1 MSVLSKMTLVLITM
15 LAGGQA
21 HAAERT
27 LKVRMDYLFQ
37 GYQAPFFVA
46 LDKGYYRASGLN
58 VDLLIGQTSG
68 VGLRTVSSGAEELG
82 FLDAG
87 VSALGISKGAPV
99 QVVAG
104 IVQKNPTVVV
114 SRKANPVN
122 RPKDMEG
129 KSISWPPG
137 AAANFI
143 IAAMWRANSVD
154 ESKVRKISTTRE
166 AAEALFL
173 DGKVDMS
180 PAFVNATWAAYQ
192 ASGRSADM
200 QILRV
205 SDFGVN
211 PLSLSIV
218 AHTRLVSEDPQVLRV
233 FVQATMRGLQ
243 DVIANPEEGWKT
255 VVKLKPEVDPKLAQY
270 GLENTLPL
278 LATLETKGKPP
289 GWMSDKDWA
298 ATIDFLASYMELSPK
313 LPLDK
318 YYSNAFL
325 P

>member
-46 LDKGYYRASGLN
+46 LDKGYYRAGGLN

-87 VSALGISKGAPV
+87 VTALGISKGAPV

-104 IVQKNPTVVV
+104 VVQKNPTVVL
-114 SRKANPVN
+114 SRKGNPVN
-122 RPKDMEG
+122 TPKDMEG
-129 KSISWPPG
+129 KSIAWPPG
-137 AAANFI
+137 AAANFLI
-143 IAAMWRANSVD
+143 TAMWRANNVD
-154 ESKVRKISTTRE
+154 ESKVRKVSTTRE

-173 DGKVDMS
+173 DGKVDTS

-192 ASGRSADM
+192 ASGRSADI
-200 QILRV
+200 QIRSEERRV
-205 SDFGVN
+205 GKECRS
-211 PLSLSIV
+211 
-218 AHTRLVSEDPQVLRV
+218 
-233 FVQATMRGLQ
+233 
-243 DVIANPEEGWKT
+243 GWS
-255 VVKLKPEVDPKLAQY
+255 AY
-270 GLENTLPL
+270 H
-278 LATLETKGKPP
+278 
-289 GWMSDKDWA
+289 
-298 ATIDFLASYMELSPK
+298 
-313 LPLDK
+313 
-318 YYSNAFL
+318 
-325 P
+325 